1 MSEET
6 PLPERILDTA
16 EAVLRRHGAEKAN
29 VVDIAR
35 ALGMSHG
42 NIYRHFPSKK
52 AILDAVA
59 ARWLNKIMAPL
70 ELIANDRGHPA
81 PERLASWFHTLRAAK
96 RRKVLDDPELFQVY
110 HGIVKNMRG
119 TISEHVEGL
128 LGQLEQIIAD
138 GVEQGHFFRSLDPK
152 SAARAFLQASSS
164 FHHPAL
170 IVHHCPTDEEAQAVF
185 AILLSGLIRG
195 PEERFGKSGDT

>member
-35 ALGMSHG
+35 LLGMSHG

-59 ARWLNKIMAPL
+59 ARWLHKIMAPL
-70 ELIANDRGHPA
+70 EIIANDRERSA
-81 PERLASWFHTLRAAK
+81 PERLESWFDTLRVAK

-110 HGIVKNMRG
+110 HGIVQNMRG
-119 TISEHVEGL
+119 MVSEHIDGL

-138 GVEQGHFFRSLDPK
+138 GVAQGHFSRSLDPK
-152 SAARAFLQASSS
+152 SAARAFLQASST

-170 IVHHCPTDEEAQAVF
+170 IVHHSPTDEEAHAVF

-195 PEERFGKSGDT
+195 PEESLGKDGDA